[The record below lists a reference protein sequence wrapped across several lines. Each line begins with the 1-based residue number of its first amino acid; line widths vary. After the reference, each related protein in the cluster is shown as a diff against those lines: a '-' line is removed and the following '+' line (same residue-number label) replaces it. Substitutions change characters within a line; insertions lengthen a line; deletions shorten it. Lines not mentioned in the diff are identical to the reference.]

1 MAFTPVTR
9 DGPTA
14 RFPDRPAR
22 PGRVLTVL
30 LAMIVLVLV
39 LAVAGPAAAHTD
51 GGLAGSNYAGRVL
64 QVSPPMPDVR
74 LSVTEFGE
82 SLELLNGSSTT
93 VTVYGYAGEEY
104 LRIGP
109 DGVSRNANSP
119 ATYLNL
125 RPDGDLP
132 ANAEPDAD
140 PAWEQVSTRPEYS
153 WHDHRTHWERP
164 GLPPQVAEDP
174 GAPHTL
180 MSWRLPLS
188 YGDTDVTVDGELTWS
203 PPPVTAL
210 WWPLY
215 LLLPAAGLLAGLLG
229 RTARPLAALLFAS
242 TGAAVWHLLATP
254 QPGLS
259 ALDRALATGAASLPT
274 LVVVGIAIVGMRAS
288 IRGNGL
294 LAGMLAGLAG
304 FMLLVQGLP
313 DMDVLWAANVIT
325 GGPVVL
331 ARLTVALLIFGGL
344 GLLLG
349 AAAAV
354 RRFRPAGPEQPS
366 GRVIE
371 APRSG

>member
-1 MAFTPVTR
+1 MPVTNGGLR
-9 DGPTA
+9 A
-14 RFPDRPAR
+14 RGLERR
-22 PGRVLTVL
+22 VRTGRVLVVL
-30 LAMIVLVLV
+30 LAMMVLL
-39 LAVAGPAAAHTD
+39 LAAAGPAAAHTD
-51 GGLAGSNYAGRVL
+51 RGVAGSNYAGRVL
-64 QVSPPMPDVR
+64 RVTPPMPDVR
-74 LSVTEFGE
+74 LSVTEFGD

-93 VTVYGYAGEEY
+93 VTVYGYADEEY

-109 DGVSRNANSP
+109 DGVWRNTNSP

-125 RPDGDLP
+125 HQDGDLP
-132 ANAEPDAD
+132 ANADPDAD
-140 PAWEQVSTRPEYS
+140 PLWEQVSTQPEYS

-164 GLPPQVAEDP
+164 GLPPQVADDP
-174 GAPHTL
+174 DSPHTL
-180 MSWRLPLS
+180 ISWRLPLS
-188 YGDTDVTVDGELTWS
+188 YADTDVTVEGELTWS
-203 PPPVTAL
+203 PPPTMAL

-215 LLLPAAGLLAGLLG
+215 LLLPVAGLLAGLLG

-242 TGAAVWHLLATP
+242 TGAAVWHLMATP
-254 QPGLS
+254 QPGIT

-274 LVVVGIAIVGMRAS
+274 LVVVGVAIVGMRAA
-288 IRGNGL
+288 IRGSGL

-349 AAAAV
+349 AGAAG
-354 RRFRPAGPEQPS
+354 RRFRPAAPEQPS
-366 GRVIE
+366 GRLIE
-371 APRSG
+371 APTSG